1 MKMKLICKWGQFY
14 DWILIPTIMVGMR
27 EGLEITIDA
36 NKGIGIALLFLKFK
50 VEIHIYIQ

>member
-1 MKMKLICKWGQFY
+1 MKLKCKWGQFY
-14 DWILIPTIMVGMR
+14 NWILIPTIMVGMR

-36 NKGIGIALLFLKFK
+36 NKAIGIALLFLKFK